1 MYELHPYFTN
11 DGSVGLY
18 SPEADDIYHSSY
30 GALSEAYEK
39 FIIPAELDK
48 FLENNLEIKVLD
60 ICFGIGYNTKS
71 FLNFIF
77 EKFSEKNI
85 SDKNRYNEAIGSN
98 NINNKINIETIDTD
112 NTFCKK
118 ASLQHKKIKIFIN
131 AIDNDKILFYLSPFF
146 KTGKK
151 SDKKFNNI
159 NFHVEK
165 INKYLNTEFKAKYKL
180 KNYINIILLKKII
193 EDNPEIFD
201 NSEFLEIISSKK
213 YAPFFDPFMLN
224 LFKFYK
230 NERSINTPLRRL
242 SSFLHNIYYR
252 YISARYKTALKCLKL
267 HDFSFQTKIDDA
279 RPALK
284 NDERKYDFVFL
295 DAFTASKCPA
305 LWSVDFFKEIF
316 KHLHDNGMVLTYSN
330 SASVRNAFLHAGFYV
345 GKIYNNDLKKYNGTI
360 AVKNK
365 SLIKN
370 ELSEYDLGLL
380 KTKAGIFYR
389 DENLNALNSEIL
401 AVHKIEVENSTLKS
415 SSSYIKEFRRRK

>member
-165 INKYLNTEFKAKYKL
+165 INKYLNTEFKA
-180 KNYINIILLKKII
+180 NTNWKII
-193 EDNPEIFD
+193 
-201 NSEFLEIISSKK
+201 
-213 YAPFFDPFMLN
+213 
-224 LFKFYK
+224 
-230 NERSINTPLRRL
+230 
-242 SSFLHNIYYR
+242 
-252 YISARYKTALKCLKL
+252 
-267 HDFSFQTKIDDA
+267 
-279 RPALK
+279 
-284 NDERKYDFVFL
+284 
-295 DAFTASKCPA
+295 
-305 LWSVDFFKEIF
+305 
-316 KHLHDNGMVLTYSN
+316 
-330 SASVRNAFLHAGFYV
+330 
-345 GKIYNNDLKKYNGTI
+345 
-360 AVKNK
+360 
-365 SLIKN
+365 
-370 ELSEYDLGLL
+370 
-380 KTKAGIFYR
+380 
-389 DENLNALNSEIL
+389 
-401 AVHKIEVENSTLKS
+401 
-415 SSSYIKEFRRRK
+415 

>member
-1 MYELHPYFTN
+1 
-11 DGSVGLY
+11 
-18 SPEADDIYHSSY
+18 
-30 GALSEAYEK
+30 
-39 FIIPAELDK
+39 
-48 FLENNLEIKVLD
+48 
-60 ICFGIGYNTKS
+60 
-71 FLNFIF
+71 
-77 EKFSEKNI
+77 
-85 SDKNRYNEAIGSN
+85 
-98 NINNKINIETIDTD
+98 
-112 NTFCKK
+112 
-118 ASLQHKKIKIFIN
+118 
-131 AIDNDKILFYLSPFF
+131 
-146 KTGKK
+146 
-151 SDKKFNNI
+151 
-159 NFHVEK
+159 
-165 INKYLNTEFKAKYKL
+165 
-180 KNYINIILLKKII
+180 
-193 EDNPEIFD
+193 
-201 NSEFLEIISSKK
+201 
-213 YAPFFDPFMLN
+213 MLN